1 MYLTAALTALI
12 AAVLASPIAAV
23 PATAQPADATST
35 ACRSTNGSE
44 IITRQE
50 IEHAGF
56 ARLSDVFLLVDR
68 WSTATIDGYTRHAQ
82 ASGLSPLTNPRWDV
96 LIDGIP
102 AEIGL
107 LGTQSL
113 DALPISLSEVECVEF
128 IARPHV
134 GAGELR
140 EAGQVRIRTRRP
152 QSGMTMA
159 GAVAARNEVNDPG
172 PFAYTPLASRNV
184 DRIGPIGTATIE
196 IRSRGRFARLAGKID
211 EFHFTDD
218 RVDLRAKQLYITDSK
233 PRINTLGISLS
244 GGLDTRWGSQRVVA
258 GRSET
263 DDLLFF
269 EPYGMEIPAIRM
281 LDFAGAAGSLR
292 LGSGE
297 LRYHGS
303 YIRHEFVERE
313 NELGLDLDFG
323 KRIFEGGAESRVG
336 AGPIL
341 LSVGGS
347 FESVEALTTQPIIDR
362 TTITT
367 RIFGRIEGAVEGL
380 LEASLFGS
388 WIQVDEQPG
397 YSAAPA
403 LSVTLPH
410 GAWLAAT
417 ASMSRRSLASDA
429 TLWRWTQ
436 FGYELPQRNLH
447 EDDSLFY
454 VPPAGVVRDLRAW
467 PAPTQFTADLDVGGS
482 VPLGIDYVAGGYFRR
497 TTNDYLPDHDIA
509 FSTATTAFLTKTTL
523 FNEGSGEILGFHASI
538 GVGLVPG
545 FSQRLT
551 YVTESAVSGDRL
563 FEREQAR
570 VPSHRLSLTASFS
583 PNDRFNVTA
592 RARYSAAT
600 TWTDYAAAS
609 HASQAFYLWRLPE
622 YVLLDVA
629 ATKRFWRD
637 HVTANISIRNL
648 LNEPYRGHPA
658 AAIFNMSFHFAVQ
671 VSFNSESG
679 L

>member
-1 MYLTAALTALI
+1 MLVAALP
-12 AAVLASPIAAV
+12 AA
-23 PATAQPADATST
+23 AQPADSTS
-35 ACRSTNGSE
+35 ASCRSTYGSE
-44 IITRQE
+44 VITRDD

-56 ARLSDVFLLVDR
+56 ARLSDVFLLADR
-68 WSTATIDGYTRHAQ
+68 WSTATIDGYARHAQ

-96 LIDGIP
+96 LVDGIP
-102 AEIGL
+102 TEIGL

-113 DALPISLSEVECVEF
+113 DALPISLNEVECVEF
-128 IARPHV
+128 IPRPHV

-140 EAGQVRIRTRRP
+140 EAGQVSIRTRRP
-152 QSGMTMA
+152 RAGMTMA
-159 GAVAARNEVNDPG
+159 GSIAARNEVNDPG
-172 PFAYTPLASRNV
+172 PFAYTPQASRNV
-184 DRIGPIGTATIE
+184 DRIGPIGTGAIE

-244 GGLDTRWGSQRVVA
+244 GGLDTRWGSQRIVA

-263 DDLLFF
+263 EDLLFF
-269 EPYGMEIPAIRM
+269 EPYGMEIPAMRM
-281 LDFAGAAGSLR
+281 LEFAGAAGSLR
-292 LGSGE
+292 LGGGE

-313 NELGLDLDFG
+313 NELGLDVDFG
-323 KRIFEGGAESRVG
+323 KRIIEGGAESRVG
-336 AGPIL
+336 AGPVL

-347 FESVEALTTQPIIDR
+347 FESVEALTTQPLTDR
-362 TTITT
+362 KTITT
-367 RIFGRIEGAVEGL
+367 RIFGRIDGVVEGL

-397 YSAAPA
+397 YSAMPA
-403 LSVTLPH
+403 LKFTLPY
-410 GAWLAAT
+410 GLWIAAT
-417 ASMSRRSLASDA
+417 VSLSRRSLASDA

-436 FGYELPQRNLH
+436 FGYHLPERRLL

-454 VPPAGVVRDLRAW
+454 EPPAGVVRDLRAW

-482 VPLGIDYVAGGYFRR
+482 VRGGIDYIAGGYFRR

-509 FSTATTAFLTKTTL
+509 FSPASTAFLTKTTM
-523 FNEGSGEILGFHASI
+523 FNAGSGEIVGFNAS
-538 GVGLVPG
+538 VGLRLVPG

-551 YVTESAVSGDRL
+551 YVTERGVSGDRL
-563 FEREQAR
+563 FQREQAR
-570 VPSHRLSLTASFS
+570 VPSHRLSLAATYS
-583 PNDRFNVTA
+583 PSDRFNVTV
-592 RARYSAAT
+592 RARYRAAA

-609 HASQAFYLWRLPE
+609 HASQTFYVWRLPE
-622 YVLLDVA
+622 HVLLDVA

-658 AAIFNMSFHFAVQ
+658 GAIFNMSFHFAVQ